1 MYLDIIIHDILYA
14 ENEDVTYI
22 RIEGNAFM
30 IFLLC
35 NYRIYPIETCHM
47 MESEKRKDKKIVVWR
62 TMPRIR

>member
-47 MESEKRKDKKIVVWR
+47 MESEKRKDKK
-62 TMPRIR
+62 